1 MEMFN
6 KKELDKRI
14 GPLKKSKS
22 LYDLEQVEGY
32 LKRRCSEMGIESSYD
47 VMAEEMPYFRTLAYT
62 EYAGNFYLQPL
73 NYKLRNE
80 QLVDAWY
87 DQKQPNFPEV
97 DYAGYLINKAVSY
110 THLTLPTNREV

>member
-32 LKRRCSEMGIESSYD
+32 LKRRCSEYGIESSYD
-47 VMAEEMPYFRTLAYT
+47 VMAEEF
-62 EYAGNFYLQPL
+62 EN
-73 NYKLRNE
+73 KLSKITK
-80 QLVDAWY
+80 VT
-87 DQKQPNFPEV
+87 V
-97 DYAGYLINKAVSY
+97 MCSVSSDIVY
-110 THLTLPTNREV
+110 EK